1 VIRRKPLECRRVRI
15 LLLLAAALVIKG
27 AVAAPF
33 AVQLGDTRLALD
45 APPGFSDVQ
54 ATGSP
59 RLLDLAEALT
69 SASNRILLFA
79 LEDGDVRRF
88 TVGDSLEL
96 RRYVIA
102 VTPRELQ
109 TARVTLAA
117 FRGLVADSLR
127 ELGPL
132 PDPKAELRP
141 YLDAQPR
148 GKVSL
153 LGELRKEQDV
163 VSVVQGAR
171 LPDPPRSREPPRYL
185 LSSSTLMLIRGKAL
199 NLAIYTNHNGPEDV
213 EWLRSVTLR
222 WIEELQRLN
231 LR

>member
-1 VIRRKPLECRRVRI
+1 VRLI
-15 LLLLAAALVIKG
+15 AAFLAALSSSALG
-27 AVAAPF
+27 APF

-45 APPGFSDVQ
+45 SPPGFSDVQ

-69 SASNRILLFA
+69 SASNKILLFA
-79 LEDGDVRRF
+79 LEDADVRRF
-88 TVGDSLEL
+88 SVGDSLEL

-109 TARVTLAA
+109 TARVTAA
-117 FRGLVADSLR
+117 GFRTLVNDVLR

-132 PDPKAELRP
+132 PDPSAELRS
-141 YLDAQPR
+141 YLDAQPKGR
-148 GKVSL
+148 VSL
-153 LGELRKEQDV
+153 LGELRREQDV

-171 LPDPPRSREPPRYL
+171 LPDPARSREPPRYL
-185 LSSSTLMLIRGKAL
+185 LSSTTLMLIRGKAL
-199 NLAIYTNHNGPEDV
+199 NLAIYTLHGGPEDV
-213 EWLRSVTLR
+213 EWLRMTTLR
-222 WIEELQRLN
+222 WIDDLQRLN